1 MKNWIPIDLIIEI
14 LSRLPEKSIAR
25 CRCVSKEWSSILDRE
40 DFTELFLTRSKDRPR
55 LLIGVRQQDGEWSF
69 HSTPQP
75 QNHYENSSLVVADA
89 DFHTKFSSG
98 ISEYNCS
105 YASGLIY
112 FYKMRIP
119 KEDEDAKRVLCD
131 PLTGKYV
138 ILPELRVGGS
148 YSYLMFDPVDKEF
161 KVLSMNTSFYIAYNY
176 TDHHI
181 LTLGS
186 GELKWRKIR
195 CPFTHEPVW
204 NRICINGVLYYSAI
218 HSDGGPY
225 VIVCFDVSSEKFKFI
240 GAKHFHDQLINYK
253 GKLCGVNVEH
263 DNGGGF
269 PVKLCM
275 WVLEDVEKPEWS
287 KYVYTLRA
295 DNKVVK
301 VNYNLSVFGMTAT
314 GDIVLSFKYASNP
327 YYVFYFNPERN
338 TLQVQSVEIQGLG
351 ANRDCISY
359 YAFVDYVEDLSVN
372 DALLPLKSSPLQ
384 QGKDIVTKRPKP
396 RQLRYT
402 SRDLSKSAP
411 SVKNDVE
418 DLSVNDE
425 VLQLK
430 SSPLQR
436 CQNIV
441 TKKPR
446 QLCYTSHDLSK
457 PAPSVKNNVEDFSVN
472 DAML

>member
-1 MKNWIPIDLIIEI
+1 
-14 LSRLPEKSIAR
+14 
-25 CRCVSKEWSSILDRE
+25 
-40 DFTELFLTRSKDRPR
+40 
-55 LLIGVRQQDGEWSF
+55 
-69 HSTPQP
+69 
-75 QNHYENSSLVVADA
+75 
-89 DFHTKFSSG
+89 
-98 ISEYNCS
+98 
-105 YASGLIY
+105 
-112 FYKMRIP
+112 MRIP
-119 KEDEDAKRVLCD
+119 KENEDAKRVLCD
-131 PLTGKYV
+131 PLTGQYV
-138 ILPELRVGGS
+138 ILPELRGHS
-148 YSYLMFDPVDKEF
+148 YSYNYLGFDPIDKEF
-161 KVLSMNTSFYIAYNY
+161 KVLFMNTSDFIASKDV
-176 TDHHI
+176 DHHI
-181 LTLGS
+181 LTLGA

-195 CPFTHEPVW
+195 CPFTHEPGW
-204 NRICINGVLYYSAI
+204 NRICINGVLYYLAL

-240 GAKHFHDQLINYK
+240 GAKDFHDQLINYK

-275 WVLEDVEKPEWS
+275 WVLEDVQKPEWS

-295 DNKVVK
+295 DNKVVN
-301 VNYNLSVFGMTAT
+301 VNSNISVSGMTAT
-314 GDIVLSFKYASNP
+314 GDIVLSLNMASNL
-327 YYVFYFNPERN
+327 YYVFYFNPEWN

-351 ANRDCISY
+351 ANRDRIAY

-372 DALLPLKSSPLQ
+372 DALLPFKSSPLQ
-384 QGKDIVTKRPKP
+384 QGKDIVTKRLKP

-430 SSPLQR
+430 SSPLQQCR
-436 CQNIV
+436 NIV
-441 TKKPR
+441 TKIPR
-446 QLCYTSHDLSK
+446 QLCYTSRDLSK
-457 PAPSVKNNVEDFSVN
+457 SALSVKNDVEDLSVN